1 MGKGVSVRTVGLD
14 LLFMGV
20 NFSALTLFSTLKDF
34 FASEYG
40 MTPTQLQ
47 WAAAAYSIGIFAAF
61 FIGHSKYVEEHPK
74 ATVLAAAILAA
85 IPQFLIPVS
94 GSPVAVIALR
104 FLQGLV
110 MMAVPIF
117 SSQVGT
123 LFSHARPL
131 ALGIILSGI
140 FIGGFIGS
148 NVGWQLAVAYGW
160 RTAYM
165 VFGLAMLIAALIWIG
180 LTSPETL
187 PRHAHKA
194 EVSSVSKGSVWRK
207 PFTIVWGFTF
217 FPSIWIIFTL
227 APLIAFIVTTSFGAE
242 LARISS
248 ETLEAS
254 YIFWSITIG
263 AVAYLVSRRGSGNPR
278 QLFKSFAYVQ
288 AACFVFALIGA
299 LSAYAASMSGNAT
312 ALLASLF
319 ILAVIQGTAP
329 TFWSIPSTAY
339 PREEVTR
346 AGYALGL
353 ISNSAAMIG
362 PVASILV
369 ASLSTSMWLL
379 TSFLSLMGLVLTLAA
394 LKLKLPIEEV
404 GENT

>member
-1 MGKGVSVRTVGLD
+1 VGRGVSIRTVGLD

-40 MTPTQLQ
+40 MSSTQLQ

-61 FIGHSKYVEEHPK
+61 FIGHSKYVENHPK
-74 ATVLAAAILAA
+74 MTVLAAAVLAA
-85 IPQFLIPVS
+85 IPQFLIPIS

-148 NVGWQLAVAYGW
+148 NVGWQLATAYGW

-165 VFGLAMLIAALIWIG
+165 VFGLAMLVVALIWIG

-187 PRHAHKA
+187 PKHSGAV
-194 EVSSVSKGSVWRK
+194 EVSSVSKRSVWRK

-217 FPSIWIIFTL
+217 FPAIWIIFTL
-227 APLIAFIVTTSFGAE
+227 APLIAFIVTASFSAE
-242 LARISS
+242 LARTSS
-248 ETLEAS
+248 EVLEAS
-254 YIFWSITIG
+254 YIFWSITVG
-263 AVAYLVSRRGSGNPR
+263 AIAYLVSRRGSGNPR
-278 QLFKSFAYVQ
+278 QLFKAFAYVQ
-288 AACFVFALIGA
+288 AACFILALMGA
-299 LSAYAASMSGNAT
+299 LGAYASSLSGNAT
-312 ALLASLF
+312 ALLTSLF
-319 ILAVIQGTAP
+319 VLAVIQGTAP

-339 PREEVTR
+339 PKEEVTR

-379 TSFLSLMGLVLTLAA
+379 TSLLSFMGLVLTLAA
-394 LKLKLPIEEV
+394 LKFKLPIEEQ
-404 GENT
+404 

>member
-1 MGKGVSVRTVGLD
+1 MGRGVGVKTVGLD

-20 NFSALTLFSTLKDF
+20 NFSALTLFSTLRNF

-40 MTPTQLQ
+40 MTTTQLQ

-61 FIGHSKYVEEHPK
+61 FIGHSKYVEEHPRV
-74 ATVLAAAILAA
+74 TVLVAAILAA

-94 GSPVAVIALR
+94 DSPMAVIALR

-160 RTAYM
+160 RAAYI

-180 LTSPETL
+180 LTSQETL
-187 PRHAHKA
+187 PKHTHEDR
-194 EVSSVSKGSVWRK
+194 VSNVPKRSVWRK

-227 APLIAFIVTTSFGAE
+227 APLIAFIVTATFGTE
-242 LARISS
+242 LARTSS
-248 ETLEAS
+248 EVLEAS
-254 YIFWSITIG
+254 YIFWSITVG

-288 AACFVFALIGA
+288 AVCFVFALIGA
-299 LSAYAASMSGNAT
+299 LGAYAASTSGNAT

-339 PREEVTR
+339 PRDEVTR

-362 PVASILV
+362 PVASIMA

-379 TSFLSLMGLVLTLAA
+379 TSFLSLMGLVLTLTA
-394 LKLKLPIEEV
+394 LKLRLPIEE
-404 GENT
+404 

>member
-1 MGKGVSVRTVGLD
+1 MIGGVGVKTVVLN

-20 NFSALTLFSTLKDF
+20 NFSALTLFSTLRNF

-40 MTPTQLQ
+40 MTSTQLQ
-47 WAAAAYSIGIFAAF
+47 WAAATYSIGIFAAF

-74 ATVLAAAILAA
+74 ATVLVAAILAA

-94 GSPVAVIALR
+94 GSPMAIIVLR

-165 VFGLAMLIAALIWIG
+165 VFGLAMLIVALIWIG
-180 LTSPETL
+180 LTSQETL
-187 PRHAHKA
+187 PRHTH
-194 EVSSVSKGSVWRK
+194 EDRVSNAPKRSVWRK

-227 APLIAFIVTTSFGAE
+227 APLIAFIVTATFGTG
-242 LARISS
+242 LARASS
-248 ETLEAS
+248 EVLEAS
-254 YIFWSITIG
+254 YIFWSITVG

-299 LSAYAASMSGNAT
+299 LGAYAASTGGNAT

-319 ILAVIQGTAP
+319 ILAIIQGTAP

-339 PREEVTR
+339 PRDEVTR

-362 PVASILV
+362 PVASILA

-379 TSFLSLMGLVLTLAA
+379 TSFLSLMGLVLTLTA
-394 LKLKLPIEEV
+394 LKLKLPVEE
-404 GENT
+404 

>member
-1 MGKGVSVRTVGLD
+1 VIGGVGVKTVVLN

-20 NFSALTLFSTLKDF
+20 NFSALTLFSTLRNF

-40 MTPTQLQ
+40 MTSTQLQ
-47 WAAAAYSIGIFAAF
+47 WAAATYSIGIFAAF

-74 ATVLAAAILAA
+74 ATVLVAAILAA

-94 GSPVAVIALR
+94 GSPMAIIVLR

-165 VFGLAMLIAALIWIG
+165 VFGLAMLIVALIWIG
-180 LTSPETL
+180 LTSQETL
-187 PRHAHKA
+187 PRHTH
-194 EVSSVSKGSVWRK
+194 EDRVSNAPKRSVWRK

-227 APLIAFIVTTSFGAE
+227 APLIAFIVTATFGTG
-242 LARISS
+242 LARASS
-248 ETLEAS
+248 EVLEAS
-254 YIFWSITIG
+254 YIFWSITVG

-299 LSAYAASMSGNAT
+299 LGAYAASTGGNAT

-319 ILAVIQGTAP
+319 ILAIIQGTAP

-339 PREEVTR
+339 PRDEVTR

-362 PVASILV
+362 PVASILA

-379 TSFLSLMGLVLTLAA
+379 TSFLSLMGLVLTLTA
-394 LKLKLPIEEV
+394 LKLKLPVEE
-404 GENT
+404 

>member
-1 MGKGVSVRTVGLD
+1 VGRGVGVKTVGLD

-20 NFSALTLFSTLKDF
+20 NFSALTLFSTLRNF

-40 MTPTQLQ
+40 MTTTQLQ

-61 FIGHSKYVEEHPK
+61 FIGHSKYVEEHPRV
-74 ATVLAAAILAA
+74 TVLVAAILAA

-94 GSPVAVIALR
+94 DSPMAVIALR

-160 RTAYM
+160 RAAYI

-180 LTSPETL
+180 LTSQETL
-187 PRHAHKA
+187 PKHTHEDR
-194 EVSSVSKGSVWRK
+194 VSNVPKRSVWRK

-227 APLIAFIVTTSFGAE
+227 APLIAFIVTATFGTE
-242 LARISS
+242 LARTSS
-248 ETLEAS
+248 EVLEAS
-254 YIFWSITIG
+254 YIFWSITVG

-288 AACFVFALIGA
+288 AVCFVFALIGA
-299 LSAYAASMSGNAT
+299 LGAYAASTSGNAT

-339 PREEVTR
+339 PRDEVTR

-362 PVASILV
+362 PVASIMA

-379 TSFLSLMGLVLTLAA
+379 TSFLSLMGLVLTLTA
-394 LKLKLPIEEV
+394 LKLRLPIEE
-404 GENT
+404 